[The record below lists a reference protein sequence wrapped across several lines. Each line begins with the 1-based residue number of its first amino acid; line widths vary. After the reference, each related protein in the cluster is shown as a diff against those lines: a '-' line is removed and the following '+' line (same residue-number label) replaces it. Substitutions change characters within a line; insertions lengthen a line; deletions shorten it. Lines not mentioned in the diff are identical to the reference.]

1 MVRSPYLFTDASNFH
16 FLDYKALRSN
26 SMENHTSDRTMIRN
40 YSADSC
46 DGEELLLK
54 RRGLVCNGSPWSGA
68 PAGLREEEPSPDS
81 RSQNSSPVHRRSQE
95 RRPGRARRALNRSC
109 SVPDSNNPPAFG
121 PSSHAPISMLVADL
135 SEITEDE
142 SAPAGW
148 SGRLRQAK
156 PKLEELCVPFAD
168 ATVEPDEH
176 ETDQS
181 CAGDAQTPTALEEA
195 DLCSSNH
202 MNKSILC
209 LNEEYQNE
217 VCFLRQNGQYL
228 SILFKAK
235 HIVFHALVNIE
246 ILVYFSCLFSH

>member
-1 MVRSPYLFTDASNFH
+1 
-16 FLDYKALRSN
+16 
-26 SMENHTSDRTMIRN
+26 MENHTSDRTMIRN

-68 PAGLREEEPSPDS
+68 SVGLREDEPSPDS

-95 RRPGRARRALNRSC
+95 RRPGRAKRALNRSC
-109 SVPDSNNPPAFG
+109 SVPDYNNPPTFS
-121 PSSHAPISMLVADL
+121 PPSHAPISMLVADL

-142 SAPAGW
+142 SVPAGW
-148 SGRLRQAK
+148 SGRLRRAK
-156 PKLEELCVPFAD
+156 PEQATRSSDSAGEELCVPSVD
-168 ATVEPDEH
+168 ATVEPDAH

-181 CAGDAQTPTALEEA
+181 GAGDAQTPTALEDGETYAEA

-217 VCFLRQNGQYL
+217 VCLLIQNGQNMT
-228 SILFKAK
+228 SVLFKAK
-235 HIVFHALVNIE
+235 HYRKFFFHALVSIT
-246 ILVYFSCLFSH
+246 ILVYFTSITCVLSD